1 MIVVRLTPQRRVI
14 ALAAVAVVLALLPPV
29 AAAQSADPPLQETV
43 GQAVTTRAAT
53 QERQDAWAAE
63 KNDLLARYRAA
74 AANVTWLEQRRDAAR
89 ARVAATAG
97 RVAEL
102 ERRLAEADR
111 LEDSMQDTLL
121 VLVGRLEQSVE
132 RSLPFLAEE
141 RAARLA
147 NLDEVL
153 ARPDVPAAE
162 KLRRVLE
169 ALQVEAGYGGSV
181 EVAQDQLTVAGEVIH
196 ADVLR
201 LGRVA
206 LLWRTPDGAR
216 AGVYDPGEAAW
227 VELGTGER
235 RRIGLA
241 MEMASRLRAVE
252 VLELPL
258 GRIEP

>member
-1 MIVVRLTPQRRVI
+1 MTRSGPCSPRTAVAGATAAIVLAV
-14 ALAAVAVVLALLPPV
+14 ALAGTVGRAQEPDLKDTVADAVA
-29 AAAQSADPPLQETV
+29 
-43 GQAVTTRAAT
+43 TRAAT
-53 QERQDAWAAE
+53 QEQQDAWAAQRSE
-63 KNDLLARYRAA
+63 LLARYRAA
-74 AANVTWLEQRRDAAR
+74 KETTAWLEDRRDAAA
-89 ARVAATAG
+89 ARVEAMAE

-111 LEDSMQDTLL
+111 LEGSMQDTLL
-121 VLVGRLEQSVE
+121 VLVDRLEASVA

-147 NLDEVL
+147 SVRADL

-169 ALQVEAGYGGSV
+169 ALLVEAGYGGSV
-181 EVAQDQLTVAGEVIH
+181 EVVQDRIAVDGEEIH

-201 LGRVA
+201 LGRAA
-206 LLWRTPDGAR
+206 LFWRTPDGAR
-216 AGVYDPGEAAW
+216 AGVYDPGLGAW
-227 VELGTGER
+227 VERGAGER

-241 MEMASRLRAVE
+241 LEMASRTRPVE
-252 VLELPL
+252 VLDLPL

>member
-1 MIVVRLTPQRRVI
+1 MIEVRPTPLRLVAALMAAVF
-14 ALAAVAVVLALLPPV
+14 ALALPPAIGIV
-29 AAAQSADPPLQETV
+29 QADDPPLKETV
-43 GQAVTTRAAT
+43 EQAVTTRTET
-53 QERQDAWAAE
+53 QQRQDAWAAE

-74 AANVTWLEQRRDAAR
+74 AANVAWLEQRRDAAQ
-89 ARVAATAG
+89 ARVTATTG

-111 LEDSMQDTLL
+111 LEGSMQDTLL
-121 VLVGRLEQSVE
+121 VLVGRLEQSVA

-147 NLDEVL
+147 ALDEVL
-153 ARPDVPAAE
+153 ARPDVAAAE

-181 EVAQDQLTVAGEVIH
+181 EVAQDRLTVAGEVIY

-227 VELGTGER
+227 VELGSGER